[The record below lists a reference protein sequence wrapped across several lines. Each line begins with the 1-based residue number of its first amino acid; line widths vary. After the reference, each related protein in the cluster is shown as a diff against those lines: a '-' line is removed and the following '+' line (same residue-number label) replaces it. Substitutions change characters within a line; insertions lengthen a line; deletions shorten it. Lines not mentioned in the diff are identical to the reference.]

1 MPLLGQV
8 DVDLN
13 TSHFCPTDLGTQVLG
28 WIWWV
33 LSVHYLACTW
43 PLNPQLGPLP
53 GVASSNLCTELLQP
67 LPPATPLSMSCGCRW
82 LLPHQGS
89 NLILPQI
96 LVPSASSGRKSGQE
110 WGLERE
116 GENPPPPS
124 RPPLFHIYRRNS
136 PLSWFFLSPVLPSLP
151 LGSALPPPCPRGCPL
166 PSLQQRVAGQKQGC
180 SEGGVCV
187 RKTSISS
194 GSFSICFAPLVVTR
208 RVLAVRPPILR
219 AAGEGALAHLAEG
232 PCGLQP
238 ETPKEAHIHRPLLHT
253 GGTRGLV
260 SALAQSHGTE
270 LSPAP
275 LPMF

>member
-1 MPLLGQV
+1 MG
-8 DVDLN
+8 
-13 TSHFCPTDLGTQVLG
+13 
-28 WIWWV
+28 
-33 LSVHYLACTW
+33 
-43 PLNPQLGPLP
+43 
-53 GVASSNLCTELLQP
+53 
-67 LPPATPLSMSCGCRW
+67 R
-82 LLPHQGS
+82 
-89 NLILPQI
+89 
-96 LVPSASSGRKSGQE
+96 SGAWRGR
-110 WGLERE
+110 GRT
-116 GENPPPPS
+116 PPPPS